1 MQTLTDLVGGVP
13 QILAD
18 ADAFMADHPVVSAII
33 GVIAVALLIL
43 GYLAVRAAFRAGK
56 RFPSLLA
63 SRIPARPAEDLLTI
77 VSAAIATGVSAQGM
91 WQFSGDV
98 LGFSGPLRLLL
109 FAFIEVAVITSAVR
123 ARRNMRENFSAGI
136 DGMAV
141 WVLTCLT
148 AVLSSMDARSIAEAL
163 FRLAAPLVAAWLWE
177 RGMAVERHRITG
189 RTRINWRITPERVL
203 VRFGLAE
210 AKDRTADEV
219 DTRRRFD
226 RVALAAKRV
235 RALREAGAKPWR
247 IARAKARLE
256 RRYATAHAHTGIGR
270 DAELQRALA
279 SEIAS
284 LYSAGALVDLE
295 PASAWAPTIS
305 EEPSDFA
312 RLADETRDL
321 KDSLAVRD
329 EIRAAYERIRASE
342 ANILMLTSNKT
353 GRSVADVTSD
363 VTSDVTRGVTHM
375 EVTSKVTK
383 EVTDPPF
390 FAPREWLDEAADVTS
405 NVTSDVTVE
414 QVTDEV
420 TKEVTFDVTNRA
432 LFDLRWP
439 PLELSDVTPPV
450 TPDVTPDEV
459 TDEVTSEV
467 TGTAAMRAHWDAAVE
482 AIRSGEVDD
491 TYPSVTELAGV
502 GKVHHSHASRLR
514 KEWVAELTWRE
525 RIKANAKPKKAV
537 NGSPR

>member
-1 MQTLTDLVGGVP
+1 MQTLTEWLTSVP
-13 QILAD
+13 PIWWQILAG
-18 ADAFMADHPVVSAII
+18 AFAL
-33 GVIAVALLIL
+33 GLGTVIAIHTVRGLRTLSR
-43 GYLAVRAAFRAGK
+43 LAASKNKAGG
-56 RFPSLLA
+56 A
-63 SRIPARPAEDLLTI
+63 DLLTWL
-77 VSAAIATGVSAQGM
+77 AASIATIVSAQGM
-91 WQFSGDV
+91 WQFLDRIIGDV
-98 LGFSGPLRLLL
+98 HWSLRALM
-109 FAFIEVAVITSAVR
+109 FAFIEVSVVTSAVR
-123 ARRNMRENFSAGI
+123 ARKNMRENYSAGI
-136 DGMAV
+136 DGLAV
-141 WVLTCLT
+141 WALTSLS
-148 AVLSSMDARSIAEAL
+148 AVLSAMEAASLPEAL

-177 RGMAVERHRITG
+177 RGMAIERRRATG
-189 RTRINWRITPERVL
+189 RKRINWRITPERVL
-203 VRFGLAE
+203 VRVGLAE
-210 AKDRTADEV
+210 ATDRTASEV
-219 DTRRRFD
+219 DARRRFD
-226 RVALAAKRV
+226 RVALAAKKV

-247 IARAKARLE
+247 IARAQARME
-256 RRYATAHAHTGIGR
+256 RFYAAAHAHTGIGR
-270 DAELQRALA
+270 DKAMQQALA

-284 LYSAGALVDLE
+284 LYSAGALVDLK
-295 PASAWAPTIS
+295 PASAWTQPAQQ
-305 EEPSDFA
+305 ELEFA
-312 RLADETRDL
+312 RLAEETRRL
-321 KDSLAVRD
+321 HDSVSAQGKTRATLD
-329 EIRAAYERIRASE
+329 ELRAIE
-342 ANILMLTSNKT
+342 ANVSMLVADVT

-363 VTSDVTRGVTHM
+363 VIPGVTHM

-383 EVTDPPF
+383 EVTNPPF
-390 FAPREWLDEAADVTS
+390 FAPREWLDEAA

-450 TPDVTPDEV
+450 TSDVTPDEV

-525 RIKANAKPKKAV
+525 RIKANAKPKKAI
-537 NGSPR
+537 NGSKPSS